1 MTYDSGRNTPHQK
14 SLYSPDSPP
23 PEDYQVRLVSR
34 GVSEYHVGRAPLLN
48 RARDVGD
55 TCLLRKIHGFFKQSI
70 SLLEKV
76 LTQVGWVHHAG
87 EARHVADRL
96 LHLDYPHFTAERL
109 RQLYGFPEGSLRV
122 FGAIVAN
129 KYPCIASISRALR
142 RAFLN

>member
-34 GVSEYHVGRAPLLN
+34 GVSEYHVGRPPLLN

-55 TCLLRKIHGFFKQSI
+55 TCLLRK
-70 SLLEKV
+70 
-76 LTQVGWVHHAG
+76 
-87 EARHVADRL
+87 
-96 LHLDYPHFTAERL
+96 
-109 RQLYGFPEGSLRV
+109 LYGFPECSLRV

-129 KYPCIASISRALR
+129 KYLCVLSISRTLHSAFYDHNYDFIAR
-142 RAFLN
+142 RV